1 MRKYLNLGLIYY
13 IMLLDLLD
21 KKILFELEKDSSI
34 PVSILAKK
42 IKRSKES
49 VNYRINRLK
58 ERNILRNCTAIVD
71 MSKLGYLTFRVYIQ
85 WQNMTLQLKEQF
97 YKDVGMNEN
106 IWTTTELHGK
116 WDFAFFIGIKRDE
129 YIEKFHKI
137 WNNLMSKYK
146 PLIANY
152 KIAIYAPVYNF
163 NKRFFY
169 DDKTMISRIYG
180 EGGVVEHDELDET
193 ILPIYSS
200 DVRQSLVTIAKQA
213 KTSIET
219 VRRRIRELERKKVI
233 VGYKIDLNLPKLG
246 FQGYRVDFALNSM
259 DRTRELFE
267 YIKYHK
273 HFYQINKS
281 IGGADF
287 ECEIVVKDLAHLLE
301 ILEDIMQKF
310 KGTVKNYEY
319 MGYTGFPKLSMV
331 PD

>member
-1 MRKYLNLGLIYY
+1 M
-13 IMLLDLLD
+13 LDLLD

-49 VNYRINRLK
+49 VTYRINRLK
-58 ERNILRNCTAIVD
+58 EQNILRNCTAIVD
-71 MSKLGYLTFRVYIQ
+71 MSKLGYLTFRIYFR
-85 WQNMTLQLKEQF
+85 WQNMTLHLKQEF
-97 YKDVGMNEN
+97 YKDIGLYEN

-116 WDFAFFIGIKRDE
+116 WDFAFFLGIKRDE
-129 YIEKFHKI
+129 YIEKFQSI
-137 WNNLMSKYK
+137 WNAILLKYK
-146 PLIANY
+146 PFVAEY
-152 KIAIYAPVYNF
+152 KIAIYAPIYNF

-169 DDKTMISRIYG
+169 ESKELISRVYG
-180 EGGVVEHDELDET
+180 EKGFVEHDELDEK
-193 ILPIYSS
+193 ILSIYSS
-200 DVRQSLVTIAKQA
+200 DVRQSLAVIAKEA

-219 VRRRIRELERKKVI
+219 VRRRIKTLEQKKVI

-259 DRTRELFE
+259 EKTKELFE

-273 HFYQINKS
+273 YFYQINKS

-287 ECEIVVKDLAHLLE
+287 ECEVVVKDLAHLLE
-301 ILEDIMQKF
+301 ILEEIMQKF
-310 KGTVKNYEY
+310 KGTIKSYEY
-319 MGYTGFPKLSMV
+319 MGYTGFPKLSMI